1 MKVGVMALTV
11 LKNLVKGP
19 ATIRYPYQ
27 PAKMTPVTRGHLVI
41 NIDDCIFCGLCK
53 MHCPADAIEV
63 SKPDRTWRLNQFQC
77 VICGCCVS
85 YCPKDCLSIE
95 QTYLPPTTSATI
107 VSVTGPEPEKKEGQ
121 GEPVSS

>member
-19 ATIRYPYQ
+19 ATIRYPNQ
-27 PAKMTPVTRGHLVI
+27 PAKVTPITRGHLVI

-63 SKPDRTWRLNQFQC
+63 SKPDRTWSLHQFQC

-95 QTYLPPTTSATI
+95 QTYLPPTTQATI
-107 VSVTGPEPEKKEGQ
+107 VTYTGPEPEKEEGQ
-121 GEPVSS
+121 EHPVSD